1 MRKLKRNIDVAEIVC
16 ILSLLFFICIHFSS
30 ENILYEIGT
39 NIENFFHFHTD
50 INVLTMQSFLTAI
63 SSGIFASTLVAWFFY
78 KQEFKSYKEKVFSK
92 ILKCNSEIT
101 KLYAN
106 IPYIEYLGNT
116 DFEKLARCYYYE
128 YYDNLC
134 YEEAL
139 KAVEEYIK
147 KSPKSAKRALKIKYN
162 QMAEKVIS
170 HKTEQQLKDFLSNC
184 KNNIEALSN
193 KEDYTIQDILDGIVN
208 TLDYKIEKASIAYN
222 KILEYDMTELEKL
235 VEDVCMEN
243 KISHRR
249 KRFILERMK
258 DYDLIFPTFNIS
270 LLDIVKK
277 QMECLTEKMPLYDKA
292 IKLYSIYQGNIVSI
306 ENITER
312 LLTLHKRAQTH
323 IETKFDMD
331 NFEQLKKYNKKEIL
345 QTFMWVQGVFIDNTK
360 IMLIDKEMNIAYN
373 KFNYYVVNLGRL
385 LLLEITDRYKFA
397 EKTLFV
403 IKNDR
408 FKGNSHVFTK
418 YFNGKDVNPDIY
430 RQ

>member
-1 MRKLKRNIDVAEIVC
+1 MKTLKINIYVAVMVC
-16 ILSLLFFICIHFSS
+16 ILSLLFFTCIHFLS
-30 ENILYEIGT
+30 ENRLYEIGT
-39 NIENFFHFHTD
+39 NIEDFFHFHTD

-63 SSGIFASTLVAWFFY
+63 SSGIFASTLVAWVFY
-78 KQEFKSYKEKVFSK
+78 KQEFKRNKEIVISK

-116 DFEKLARCYYYE
+116 DFENLARCYYYE

-134 YEEAL
+134 HEEAL
-139 KAVEEYIK
+139 KAVGEYMK
-147 KSPKSAKRALKIKYN
+147 KSPKSVKRALKIKYN
-162 QMAEKVIS
+162 QMAEKAIS
-170 HKTEQQLKDFLSNC
+170 HKAEKQLKDFLSNY
-184 KNNIEALSN
+184 KNDIEAFSD

-222 KILEYDMTELEKL
+222 KILEYDMTKLEKL

-249 KRFILERMK
+249 IRFILERMK

-270 LLDIVKK
+270 WSDIVKK
-277 QMECLTEKMPLYDKA
+277 QMECLTGKMPLYDKV
-292 IKLYSIYQGNIVSI
+292 IMFNSIYQGNIVSI

-312 LLTLHKRAQTH
+312 LLTLHKRAQTY

-331 NFEQLKKYNKKEIL
+331 NFEQLKKYNKKEML
-345 QTFMWVQGVFIDNTK
+345 QTFMWLQRVFIDNTK
-360 IMLIDKEMNIAYN
+360 IMFIDKEMNIAYN

-408 FKGNSHVFTK
+408 FIGNRHIFSK
-418 YFNGKDVNPDIY
+418 CFNGKDVNPNIY
-430 RQ
+430 RL